1 MKTSNKW
8 LLAALLLLLG
18 SLTAYNRDLRA
29 EYARGAYK
37 NPLLSTTALNFK
49 DFTEVD
55 VPAASRLGVRVVA
68 GPYGVRVNKAAEKYV
83 RVTQQG
89 TRLIVALAFPEDV
102 KHMERTEAVTISLPR
117 LRQLT
122 AGGAYSAAGKLL
134 TERQGQG
141 GHVQI
146 DGFRQDSL
154 RVQPDLGAPQPDRQS
169 ARLPACRCRPHP
181 RQPPCAVPRRPQPHW
196 GRRPA
201 RAEPGRVAA
210 RNRRHRAAAH
220 RVWRQRPRHPQ
231 RGGAAQSGAAVTT
244 SFPVTSRL
252 CPRWKPSWTSC
263 TGGFGGGRR

>member
-55 VPAASRLGVRVVA
+55 VPAASLLGVRVVA

-134 TERQGQG
+134 TERRGQG

-154 RVQPDLGAPQPDRQS
+154 RVQPDLGARLNLTGNQLGYLRADAGRTPGSHPVLCLDGRNRIGVADLHVQSQGELQLETGGIGQLRTAFGDS
-169 ARLPACRCRPHP
+169 ARATL
-181 RQPPCAVPRRPQPHW
+181 
-196 GRRPA
+196 
-201 RAEPGRVAA
+201 
-210 RNRRHRAAAH
+210 
-220 RVWRQRPRHPQ
+220 
-231 RGGAAQSGAAVTT
+231 SGAGLR
-244 SFPVTSRL
+244 SLGQR
-252 CPRWKPSWTSC
+252 
-263 TGGFGGGRR
+263 